1 MPAFTVS
8 AAARL
13 CGVDRRTLQRAI
25 QAGRLLLDAQHCL
38 SREALIAAGYLDAVP
53 PQSTPQATPHGMPH
67 DMPQDTSQYMPQ
79 YMPHGTP
86 QETPQELMQATALL
100 ALLER
105 LTTAITDLH
114 EEVRSLRD
122 DLRHLSRSTPQERR
136 RSVPPAPQGTPQE
149 PPHYMP
155 HGTPQDTPQG
165 TPQPS
170 PQILD
175 LYDPHAA
182 AARIRDLRH
191 QGLSYTMIALQLTQ
205 EGIPTRYGK
214 PWEHSSVRYVL
225 ETYGR

>member
-53 PQSTPQATPHGMPH
+53 PQSTPQDTPHGMPH
-67 DMPQDTSQYMPQ
+67 DMP
-79 YMPHGTP
+79 HITP

-114 EEVRSLRD
+114 EEVRSLRG

-155 HGTPQDTPQG
+155 QSTPQDTPQG

-170 PQILD
+170 PQILG
-175 LYDPHAA
+175 LYDPQAA